1 VSQRLTTIGVRVA
14 QIWSSPQSPRPIDEP
29 ILRREPD
36 LAGWT
41 AGLSVTARLGL
52 QERVVTQGLFG
63 EPVQVLGE
71 EEDGW
76 TQVVLPRQPSRL
88 DRRGYPGWVRTAHL
102 TTDGQAPAR
111 DGVVPPPGV
120 SLPSLRLSG
129 GALLAVARC
138 FLGVEYLWSGMS
150 GYGVD
155 CSGLMVLVHRC
166 FGLYIPRDTDDQM
179 IGGLRVDPAEAE
191 PGDLLLFRDN
201 ERVHHV
207 GMAAGDG
214 IMLHSPRTG
223 CRVELI
229 SLNAPPY
236 ARHLCAARR
245 YWDTDA
251 AHDLTSLAVCS

>member
-1 VSQRLTTIGVRVA
+1 MA
-14 QIWSSPQSPRPIDEP
+14 QVWSSPRSPRPVDEP
-29 ILRREPD
+29 ILRPEPD

-52 QERVVTQGLFG
+52 HGRVVTQGLFG
-63 EPVQVLGE
+63 EPVQVLRE
-71 EEDGW
+71 RDGW
-76 TQVVLPRQPSRL
+76 TQVVLTRQPSGL
-88 DRRGYPGWVRTAHL
+88 DRSGYPGWVRTAHL
-102 TTDGQAPAR
+102 TTDGQRPAR
-111 DGVVPPPGV
+111 DGVIPPPGV
-120 SLPSLRLSG
+120 SLPSSRLSG

-155 CSGLMVLVHRC
+155 CSGLMVLVHRW

-179 IGGLRVDPAEAE
+179 LGGLRVDPAEAE

-223 CRVELI
+223 HRVELI
-229 SLNAPPY
+229 SLTTPPY

-245 YWDTDA
+245 YWHTDS
-251 AHDLTSLAVCS
+251 AHQSNGWAVCS